1 MKLKMKSALSVV
13 LALAALGSVP
23 AALGA
28 DASAQTYPSRTVKIV
43 VSYPPGG
50 SNDIVARAVAAELS
64 QQLGQT
70 FIVEN
75 RAGASGTIG
84 ADAVA
89 KAAPDGYTLFMGA
102 GAHTLAPA
110 LFKQLPYDIVRD
122 FAPVSIAAT
131 SSYVLVVNPAVP
143 ANSVAELIALAKA
156 QPGKLNYASAGR
168 GTPLHLA
175 AELFKSMTNTDI
187 VHVPYGGD
195 TPALVDLLSGNV
207 QLAFMSVSSTA
218 PQIRSGTLRAL
229 AVTSAQRTAAL
240 PDLPTLNELGLT
252 GYDINTW
259 WGLFAP
265 AATPPAIVQKLNEA
279 MRKAIEMPSVKERFA
294 PNGIDASSDSPEEF
308 AAFVKNET
316 QRYARIAKIAGID
329 PE

>member
-1 MKLKMKSALSVV
+1 MKTNTNLALIAALAIAV
-13 LALAALGSVP
+13 LGKFPSALAAE
-23 AALGA
+23 GA
-28 DASAQTYPSRTVKIV
+28 KDYPSRTVKIV
-43 VSYPPGG
+43 VSYSAGG

-64 QQLGQT
+64 QQLGQS

-84 ADAVA
+84 ADMVA
-89 KAAPDGYTLFMGA
+89 KSPPDGYTLFMGA

-110 LFKQLPYDIVRD
+110 LFKQLPYDIVND

-131 SSYVLVVNPAVP
+131 SSYVLVVNPSVP
-143 ANSVAELIALAKA
+143 ARTVPELVALAKSE
-156 QPGKLNYASAGR
+156 PGKLNYASAGK

-175 AELFKSMTNTDI
+175 AELFKSMTHTDI

-195 TPALVDLLSGNV
+195 TPALIDLMSGNV

-218 PQIRSGTLRAL
+218 PQIEAGKLRAL
-229 AVTSAQRTAAL
+229 AVTGAQRASAL
-240 PDLPTLNELGLT
+240 PNLPTLQELGFT
-252 GYDINTW
+252 GYDIGTW

-265 AATPPAIVQKLNEA
+265 AGTPPDIVQKLNDA
-279 MRKAIEMPSVKERFA
+279 MRKVVQTPSVKDRFA
-294 PNGIDASSDSPEEF
+294 PHGLDATSDSPQEF
-308 AAFVKNET
+308 AAFVKDET
-316 QRYARIAKIAGID
+316 ERYARIAKIAGIQ

>member
-1 MKLKMKSALSVV
+1 MKMNNK
-13 LALAALGSVP
+13 LALITALIIGALGQCPS
-23 AALGA
+23 
-28 DASAQTYPSRTVKIV
+28 ASAAETAKDYPSHTVRIV
-43 VSYPPGG
+43 VSYSAGG
-50 SNDIVARAVAAELS
+50 SNDIVARAVASELS

-75 RAGASGTIG
+75 RPGASGTIG
-84 ADAVA
+84 ADYVA
-89 KAAPDGYTLFMGA
+89 KSPPDGYTLFMGA

-110 LFKQLPYDIVRD
+110 LFKQLPYDIVHD

-131 SSYVLVVNPAVP
+131 SSYVLVVNPSVP
-143 ANSVAELIALAKA
+143 VHSVPELIALAKA
-156 QPGKLNYASAGR
+156 EPGKLNYASAGK

-175 AELFKSMTNTDI
+175 AELFKSMTNSDI

-195 TPALVDLLSGNV
+195 TPALIDLISGNV

-218 PQIRSGTLRAL
+218 PQIEAGNLRAL
-229 AVTSAQRTAAL
+229 AVTSTQRTAAL
-240 PDLPTLNELGLT
+240 PDLPTLQELGFS
-252 GYDINTW
+252 GYDIGTW

-265 AATPPAIVQKLNEA
+265 AGTPPDIVQKLNDA
-279 MRKAIEMPSVKERFA
+279 MHKVVQTPSVKERFA
-294 PNGIDASSDSPEEF
+294 PHGLDATSDSPQEF

-316 QRYARIAKIAGID
+316 ERYARIAKIAGIQ